1 MFLGFPA
8 SVFRF
13 SRMLIFLIFPRFSH
27 NIPRKFFPFSLLA
40 AIDCIISLISLC
52 NESTGTATTISIR
65 KLFSGGRFTSLS
77 PPHPL
82 HFYQREILISNS
94 WHVVR
99 SKTIPPI
106 SANFSPILFHFLVD
120 YKTITPTCHA
130 FYYQEKISVEQNLA
144 NSIPLFIFAIL
155 LFFLVSNSILLLS
168 FDCSVD
174 SVWSSIVKVSFRWHF
189 YVQKH

>member
-1 MFLGFPA
+1 MKALAQQQQSQSGNC
-8 SVFRF
+8 SQVGV
-13 SRMLIFLIFPRFSH
+13 SH
-27 NIPRKFFPFSLLA
+27 HF
-40 AIDCIISLISLC
+40 
-52 NESTGTATTISIR
+52 
-65 KLFSGGRFTSLS
+65 
-77 PPHPL
+77 HPL
-82 HFYQREILISNS
+82 TLFVSIKGKFSFQTDDENL

-99 SKTIPPI
+99 SKTIPQI

-130 FYYQEKISVEQNLA
+130 FYYQEKISVAQNLA